1 MDRSPANLGDIINT
15 IQRDLD
21 ELKMAQA
28 NKIADS
34 LYPVGSVITFYDSD
48 DHSTH
53 LGLTWERFAAGK
65 MVIGYDSTDSDF
77 DTIGATGG
85 EKAHALSAEEM
96 PKHRHSLGQMYDGYT
111 LTTGTSQPRG
121 VYADYAQSV
130 PTTYAGGDS
139 NGNTVAHN
147 NMPPYVVASL
157 WRRTA

>member
-65 MVIGYDSTDSDF
+65 MVVGYDSTDSDF

-85 EKAHALSAEEM
+85 EKTHQLTIDEM
-96 PKHRHSLGQMYDGYT
+96 PSHYHGGIKTVSSE
-111 LTTGTSQPRG
+111 TSGNQQKGINMGRYYG
-121 VYADYAQSV
+121 NDANTASS
-130 PTTYAGGDS
+130 GDDQ
-139 NGNTVAHN
+139 AHN

>member
-34 LYPVGSVITFYDSD
+34 LYPIGSVITFYDSD

-65 MVIGYDSTDSDF
+65 MVVGYDSTDSDF
-77 DTIGATGG
+77 NTIGATGG
-85 EKAHALSAEEM
+85 EKEHQLIADEM
-96 PKHRHSLGQMYDGYT
+96 PSHSHAIYNVDTGSGGSGYGKQNGLYYNGGWWGNST
-111 LTTGTSQPRG
+111 AAPNVKNT
-121 VYADYAQSV
+121 
-130 PTTYAGGDS
+130 GGDQ
-139 NGNTVAHN
+139 AHN
-147 NMPPYVVASL
+147 NMPPYVVAAL
-157 WRRTA
+157 WRRIA

>member
-85 EKAHALSAEEM
+85 EKTHTLTVDEM
-96 PKHRHSLGQMYDGYT
+96 PSHYHGGIKTVSSETSGNQQEGINMGRYYGNDANTASSGSGQ
-111 LTTGTSQPRG
+111 
-121 VYADYAQSV
+121 
-130 PTTYAGGDS
+130 
-139 NGNTVAHN
+139 AHN